1 MIKLTFCLRRL
12 PQLSSAEF
20 QRYWLETHAP
30 LVRKNQ
36 EALAI
41 KRYVQTHAEHGGLS
55 ETLAAL
61 RGAPEPFDG
70 VAELWFESREALTAA
85 GASRAGRAAG
95 RELFEDEKRFIDH
108 ARSPLW
114 IGEEHEIVAA

>member
-12 PQLSSAEF
+12 PQLSLAEF
-20 QRYWLETHAP
+20 QSYWLERHGP
-30 LVRKNQ
+30 LVRKHQ

-41 KRYVQTHAEHGGLS
+41 KRYVQSHADHGALS
-55 ETLAAL
+55 EAMARA

-70 VAELWFESREALTAA
+70 IAELWFESAEALSAA
-85 GASRAGRAAG
+85 GATAEGRAAG

-108 ARSPLW
+108 AHSPLW
-114 IGEEHEIVAA
+114 IGEEHEIVGA